1 MKKLLFT
8 LSLFA
13 FTLAGLRAP
22 AASAAELETAAAYL
36 EKTRAAVLAATK
48 GLSAAQ
54 WKFKADPARWS
65 VAETLEHIA
74 SAEDMLRGLVKDQV
88 MKAPPRPAGED
99 VKAIDDFVLTA
110 IPDRTQK
117 AKSPEPLIPTNRY
130 GSPDDARTHFESSRA
145 ATLAFLKATPGL
157 RDHAIDSPLGKRLDG
172 YQWLLFIAAHSERHT
187 KQIEEV
193 KADAGFPKK

>member
-1 MKKLLFT
+1 MKKLLLT

-13 FTLAGLRAP
+13 LCLAGLRAQ
-22 AASAAELETAAAYL
+22 AASTADLEKAAAYL
-36 EKTRAAVLAATK
+36 EKTRAGVLAATK
-48 GLSAAQ
+48 GLSEAQ
-54 WKFKADPARWS
+54 WKFKAAPERWS

-74 SAEDMLRGLVKDQV
+74 STEDMLMGLVKDQV

-99 VKAIDDFVLTA
+99 VKAIDDFVLTV

-117 AKSPEPLIPTNRY
+117 AKAPEPLVPNNRY
-130 GSPDDARTHFESSRA
+130 GSPDDARKHFEASRA
-145 ATLAFLKATPGL
+145 ATVAFLKATPGL
-157 RDHAIDSPLGKRLDG
+157 RDHAIDSPLGKKLDG

>member
-1 MKKLLFT
+1 MKKRLLT
-8 LSLFA
+8 LSLLA
-13 FTLAGLRAP
+13 FTLAGLRAQ
-22 AASAAELETAAAYL
+22 AASAAELATAAAYL
-36 EKTRAAVLAATK
+36 EKTRAGVLAATT
-48 GLSAAQ
+48 GLSEAQ
-54 WKFKADPARWS
+54 WKFKAAPARWS

-74 SAEDMLRGLVKDQV
+74 SSEDMLMGIVKDQV

-117 AKSPEPLIPTNRY
+117 AKAPEPLVPTNRY
-130 GSPDDARTHFESSRA
+130 GSPDDARTHFASSRA
-145 ATLAFLKATPGL
+145 ATVAFLQATPGL
-157 RDHAIDSPLGKRLDG
+157 RDHAIDSPLGKKLDG

-187 KQIEEV
+187 QQIEEV